1 MPTFTQSV
9 SNAGPIEVNSW
20 GGLKQTLQKYSRG
33 GETLMS
39 LSDIPVSRNVAGA
52 TASVFKKNPIAR
64 AVCRRFGPTE
74 GFAIVGA
81 IELVIIGTFA
91 IAALAAAA
99 GDVDILGYATAVGSI
114 IVGGLGH
121 HLAAYGNARGRVV
134 AVLAPIAR
142 LYAALD
148 RTFPATGPARPAL
161 TPARRAPR

>member
-1 MPTFTQSV
+1 MRF
-9 SNAGPIEVNSW
+9 
-20 GGLKQTLQKYSRG
+20 
-33 GETLMS
+33 
-39 LSDIPVSRNVAGA
+39 
-52 TASVFKKNPIAR
+52 
-64 AVCRRFGPTE
+64 RRFGPTA

-91 IAALAAAA
+91 VAALASAA
-99 GDVDILGYATAVGSI
+99 GDVEILGYATAVGSI

-134 AVLAPIAR
+134 AILAPIAR

-148 RTFPATGPARPAL
+148 RTFPATGTARPAL

>member
-1 MPTFTQSV
+1 MPVTADTNFFIF
-9 SNAGPIEVNSW
+9 AGIVAVAVAFW
-20 GGLKQTLQKYSRG
+20 ATGFGADVKTTAAGIARYGIGL
-33 GETLMS
+33 E
-39 LSDIPVSRNVAGA
+39 
-52 TASVFKKNPIAR
+52 KNPIAR
-64 AVCRRFGPTE
+64 ALFRRFGPTA

-148 RTFPATGPARPAL
+148 RTFTATGTARPAL
-161 TPARRAPR
+161 TPDRRAPR

>member
-1 MPTFTQSV
+1 MKTGDKIVGTFLRQNSEIPGV
-9 SNAGPIEVNSW
+9 AFERRGSLPSNPDDTAAAIGNVQGGPCR
-20 GGLKQTLQKYSRG
+20 Q
-33 GETLMS
+33 
-39 LSDIPVSRNVAGA
+39 D
-52 TASVFKKNPIAR
+52 AR
-64 AVCRRFGPTE
+64 ALLRRFGSSA

-81 IELVIIGTFA
+81 IELVIIGTCA

-121 HLAAYGNARGRVV
+121 HLAAYGNARGGVV

-142 LYAALD
+142 LYATLD
-148 RTFPATGPARPAL
+148 RAFPATGPARPAL